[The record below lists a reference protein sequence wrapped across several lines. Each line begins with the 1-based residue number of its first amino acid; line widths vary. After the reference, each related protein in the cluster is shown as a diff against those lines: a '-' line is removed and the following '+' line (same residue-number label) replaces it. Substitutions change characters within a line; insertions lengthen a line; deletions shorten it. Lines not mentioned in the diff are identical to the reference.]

1 MRQEH
6 TRTTVT
12 MPARLLRLA
21 DEAVREGRAKSRNQ
35 LVTEAVE
42 ELLSRWEGEGI
53 DAAFQGMSKDADYQ
67 EEARQILAGFADS
80 DLEASGH
87 IEKGR

>member
-21 DEAVREGRAKSRNQ
+21 NEAVREGRAKSRNQ

-42 ELLSRWEGEGI
+42 ELLSRWEGERI
-53 DAAFQGMSKDADYQ
+53 DAAFQDMSKDADYQ

-80 DLEASGH
+80 DLEASDH

>member
-42 ELLSRWEGEGI
+42 ELLSRWEGERI

-67 EEARQILAGFADS
+67 EEARQILAGFA
-80 DLEASGH
+80 
-87 IEKGR
+87 

>member
-21 DEAVREGRAKSRNQ
+21 DEAVREGRAKNRNQ

-42 ELLSRWEGEGI
+42 ELLSRWEGERI
-53 DAAFQGMSKDADYQ
+53 DAAFQGMSKDVDYQ

-80 DLEASGH
+80 DLEASDH